1 MTPGLVDPQ
10 VGEEIARR
18 LAFSTNG
25 DKARIVQEYVEMM
38 GWSRGTV
45 YRVARE
51 FGFEGFSKARAD
63 KGRKKL
69 APEQIET
76 AAALS
81 YKSKRKT
88 ERIIMPTWKIREVME
103 DNNLIPPGTV
113 SDSTLNRY
121 FREMGLNQSSL
132 LSPTAHVNLA
142 SLHPNHV
149 HQMDPSVCVQYDFKD
164 KGTRWEM
171 VDRDMKLAFYKNK
184 PQYFKEIKKILLR
197 YLLTDHA
204 SGTIYPYYYYVR
216 GEDTRTLVD
225 FVLRA
230 WAVKADPELFPFHG
244 VPRILM
250 CDAGSANISAPFRTL
265 VKNLKVDLIVHEPGN
280 PRACG
285 QVENA
290 HLTWEHAFESELSLE
305 KAPDIEHL
313 NARAYDYVMKFNAIH
328 KHRRTGVPRF
338 SAWQAIT
345 REQLRYLPAPEI
357 CRRLISGKEFAAV
370 VDGAKQIRIDGTV
383 YEVRGPVRRGMRMKI
398 TPDFYNPRQFQV
410 EDEAGRT
417 YATAPVM
424 TNKLGFR
431 EDAAV
436 IGQSYKSHAY
446 DQTQRFIADVEAKKI
461 DISQIKP
468 QPQRGKVE
476 GLHYLARPGVPALTN
491 AECGIR
497 NAELKYSAYEARK
510 IIREK
515 LNLSRLTPVQAQL
528 LERYLS
534 EEMNEDGIEK
544 AVAAMRKHLGMKE
557 EQAAR
562 SGNAPYTEETPAK
575 EAAARQRTVTSNQ

>member
-1 MTPGLVDPQ
+1 MTAGPVDPG
-10 VGEEIARR
+10 VGDEIARR
-18 LAFSTNG
+18 LSFSACN
-25 DKARIVQEYVEMM
+25 DKARIVQEYMDMM

-51 FGFEGFSKARAD
+51 FGFAGFSKERAD

-69 APEQIET
+69 TPELIQT

-81 YKSKRKT
+81 YQSKRKT
-88 ERIIMPTWKIREVME
+88 ERIIMPTWKIKEVME
-103 DNNLIPPGTV
+103 DNHLIASGSV

-121 FREMGLNQSSL
+121 FREMGLNQASL

-171 VDRDMKLAFYKNK
+171 VDRDMKLKFYKNK

-197 YLLTDHA
+197 YLLTDHT

-225 FVLRA
+225 FILRA
-230 WAVKADPELFPFHG
+230 WAVKADPQLFPFHG
-244 VPRILM
+244 VPMILM

-265 VKNLKVDLIVHEPGN
+265 VKNLKVELIVHEPGN

-290 HLTWEHAFESELSLE
+290 HITWERAFESELSIE
-305 KAPDIEHL
+305 KAPDIEQL
-313 NARAYDYVMKFNAIH
+313 NARSYDYAMKFNAVMKH
-328 KHRRTGVPRF
+328 KRTGMPRF

-345 REQLRYLPAPEI
+345 REQLRFLPAPEI

-370 VDGAKQIRIDGTV
+370 VDGAKQIRIDGAT

-410 EDEAGRT
+410 EDETGKV
-417 YATAPVM
+417 YATASIM
-424 TNKLGFR
+424 KDQFGFTK
-431 EDAAV
+431 DAPV
-436 IGQSYKSHAY
+436 IGQSYKAHAY

-461 DISQIKP
+461 DTSQIRP
-468 QPQRGKVE
+468 QPQRAKVE
-476 GLHYLARPGVPALTN
+476 GLHYLARPGVPAI
-491 AECGIR
+491 ADCGLRI
-497 NAELKYSAYEARK
+497 ADLKYTAYEAK
-510 IIREK
+510 KMIREK
-515 LNLSRLTPVQAQL
+515 LGLARLTAVQAQL
-528 LERYLS
+528 LDRYLS
-534 EEMNEDGIEK
+534 EEMSEEQIEG
-544 AVAAMRKHLGMKE
+544 AADAMRKHMGMAQGAKSGEE
-557 EQAAR
+557 EQ
-562 SGNAPYTEETPAK
+562 PAK
-575 EAAARQRTVTSNQ
+575 EARAIEARR